1 MPASGSRR
9 RLFAAAFA
17 LLISAAVPA
26 IPASA
31 APATF
36 THPGVL
42 VSRPQLDFVRG
53 RVNANAQP
61 WRNAYNQMAGSQYNS
76 LSRTPR
82 PRAVVECGPYSMP
95 NNGCTDE
102 RQDAIAAYTLALNW
116 YITQNSQY
124 ATKAIQIM
132 DAWSN
137 TIRDHTNS
145 NAPLQSAWS
154 ATSWTRAAEIIRY
167 TYSSWPNAARF
178 GTMLRN
184 VYLPEVINGHAT
196 SNGNWELTMMEASI
210 GIAVF
215 LEDRT
220 AYDRAVAK
228 FRTRVPAFVYLPSDG
243 ALPRTPPGSGI
254 DTRDEI
260 IRYWHNQ
267 TTFMEGLSQ
276 ETCRDFVHTG
286 YGIASI
292 ANFAET
298 TRIQGQDLYPEIA
311 DRLRTV
317 LGLHTRYELESPPSN
332 LCGGS
337 IQRGLGPVTEVG
349 YNHLNT
355 RLGITMPNTQR
366 YTESR
371 RPQGT
376 NSLFVAWGTLTH
388 AGNPH

>member
-1 MPASGSRR
+1 
-9 RLFAAAFA
+9 
-17 LLISAAVPA
+17 
-26 IPASA
+26 
-31 APATF
+31 
-36 THPGVL
+36 
-42 VSRPQLDFVRG
+42 
-53 RVNANAQP
+53 
-61 WRNAYNQMAGSQYNS
+61 
-76 LSRTPR
+76 
-82 PRAVVECGPYSMP
+82 
-95 NNGCTDE
+95 
-102 RQDAIAAYTLALNW
+102 
-116 YITQNSQY
+116 
-124 ATKAIQIM
+124 
-132 DAWSN
+132 
-137 TIRDHTNS
+137 
-145 NAPLQSAWS
+145 
-154 ATSWTRAAEIIRY
+154 
-167 TYSSWPNAARF
+167 
-178 GTMLRN
+178 
-184 VYLPEVINGHAT
+184 
-196 SNGNWELTMMEASI
+196 
-210 GIAVF
+210 
-215 LEDRT
+215 
-220 AYDRAVAK
+220 
-228 FRTRVPAFVYLPSDG
+228 
-243 ALPRTPPGSGI
+243 
-254 DTRDEI
+254 
-260 IRYWHNQ
+260 
-267 TTFMEGLSQ
+267 MEGLSQ